1 MNTVQLEA
9 LLSLCCT
16 FYPMQID
23 RFKCFC
29 YCFILAEIQQQWDE
43 FIVSTFLYLDV
54 KEVEPLGL

>member
-1 MNTVQLEA
+1 
-9 LLSLCCT
+9 
-16 FYPMQID
+16 MQID